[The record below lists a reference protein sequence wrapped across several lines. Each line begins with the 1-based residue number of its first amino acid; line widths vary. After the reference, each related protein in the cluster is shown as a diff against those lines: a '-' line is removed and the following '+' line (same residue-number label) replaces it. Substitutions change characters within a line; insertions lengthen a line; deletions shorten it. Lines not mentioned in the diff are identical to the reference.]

1 MRQTSNLFQADKCFS
16 CMHLDYPCIVLSSFR
31 IIYLFNAL
39 IFCIPIGI
47 HVDFTVLEAI
57 QIDTL

>member
-1 MRQTSNLFQADKCFS
+1 
-16 CMHLDYPCIVLSSFR
+16 MHLDYPCIVLSSFR